1 MTDLSGFELVE
12 KSPFGKP
19 RSTEIAVTIKKNG
32 LAISMEAVRQLNTRK
47 VRLLRNAQSRQVAVV
62 PAEEGEV
69 SAYSLSKNGMIGC
82 ATIVADADMQ
92 EGRVMAEIQNG
103 VLIFA
108 YTKRPDMRPRARTAT
123 QPAHN

>member
-12 KSPFGKP
+12 KSSFGAP
-19 RSTEIAVTIKKNG
+19 RSTEIAVTIGKKG
-32 LAISMEAVRQLNTRK
+32 LLLSMEAVRQLGTRK
-47 VRLLRNAQSRQVAVV
+47 VRLLHNAQSRQIAVM

-69 SAYSLSKNGMIGC
+69 SAYSLSKNGSVGC
-82 ATIVADADMQ
+82 ASIVADANMQ

-108 YTKRPDMRPRARTAT
+108 YTKRPDMRPRARAA